1 MVEWVRPHQVG
12 EAINLLTKM
21 PVGSYQIIS
30 GGTDVMVAQR
40 LNAQQNNRDWLD
52 LSAIQ
57 DLKVIEIH
65 DKGIR
70 IGAGVNLSALRRHP
84 SVQKFWPMLAAS
96 AAVTGA
102 APIQNRATLGG
113 NLCNASP
120 AADNAPVL
128 LAYGASLEIAGPQG
142 SRIMDYASFHVAYRK
157 TALAAGELLVAVH
170 IPFPP
175 GKTISFYR
183 KVGTRAA
190 QAIAK
195 VGVAACFQIAMDKT
209 IAQARFGIAS
219 VAAIPC
225 TLPRVSQYL
234 QGKMIAQIDE
244 SVIREK
250 VIRDIAPVDDIRSS
264 AEYRL
269 EITSRLVW
277 DALQH
282 IE

>member
-1 MVEWVRPHQVG
+1 MVEWVRPQRVG
-12 EAINLLTKM
+12 EAISLLSKM
-21 PVGSYQIIS
+21 PLDHYQIIS
-30 GGTDVMVAQR
+30 GGTDVMVTQR
-40 LNAQQNNRDWLD
+40 LSMHQKNRDWLD
-52 LSAIQ
+52 LSAIP
-57 DLKVIEIH
+57 DLKEIEVH

-70 IGAGVNLSALRRHP
+70 IGAGVTLSALRRHP
-84 SVQKFWPMLAAS
+84 QVQKFWPMLAAS

-142 SRIMDYASFHVAYRK
+142 SRIMDYAAFHVAYRK
-157 TALAAGELLVAVH
+157 TALAAAELLVAVH
-170 IPFPP
+170 IPYPP
-175 GKTISFYR
+175 DKTVSLYR

-195 VGVAACFQIAMDKT
+195 VGVAACFQIDAAKT
-209 IAQARFGIAS
+209 IVQARFGIAS

-225 TLPRVSQYL
+225 SLPTVSHYL
-234 QGKMIAQIDE
+234 QGKKLKQIDAAI
-244 SVIREK
+244 VRKGITH
-250 VIRDIAPVDDIRSS
+250 DIAPVDDIRSS

-269 EITSRLVW
+269 ETTSRLIW
-277 DALQH
+277 DAIQH
-282 IE
+282 AE